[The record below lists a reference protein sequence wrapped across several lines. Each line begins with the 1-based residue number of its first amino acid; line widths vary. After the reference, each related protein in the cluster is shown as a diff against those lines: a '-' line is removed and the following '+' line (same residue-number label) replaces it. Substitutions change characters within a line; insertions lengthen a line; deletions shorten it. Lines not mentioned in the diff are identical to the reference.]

1 MRTMAEEDEQRSQLR
16 RIEYQESCRQE
27 RERKATKI
35 ELAKAAAKLKAFRK
49 ANREAEE
56 TAAVVTAVKSYSL
69 AMLGQGKKNGGGV
82 QYQKARREIMNRMR
96 VIATLSADQK
106 NDWQN
111 FCVSWDQ
118 KMAEAHGEDWAE
130 LFAQIVQNVLNLLEG
145 GNANA
150 LSDFMHRE
158 TVRVLGDIPV
168 LRLPGM
174 RR

>member
-1 MRTMAEEDEQRSQLR
+1 
-16 RIEYQESCRQE
+16 
-27 RERKATKI
+27 
-35 ELAKAAAKLKAFRK
+35 
-49 ANREAEE
+49 
-56 TAAVVTAVKSYSL
+56 
-69 AMLGQGKKNGGGV
+69 
-82 QYQKARREIMNRMR
+82 MNRVR

-130 LFAQIVQNVLNLLEG
+130 LFAEIVQHVLNLLEG

-150 LSDFMHRE
+150 LSEFMHNE